1 MPRKNVITNVLFML
15 KIGLIR
21 EGKIP
26 PDTRVALTPQQCSDL
41 RDLYPQITVVAEASP
56 NRCFKD
62 DEYKNAGVHF
72 QDDLSDCDVLLGIK
86 EVPVDK
92 LIPGKTYFFFSH
104 TKKKQPYNQK
114 LMHTLIEK
122 KIRMIDYEAL
132 TYDDGQRI
140 LGFGFFAG
148 VVGAHNGLL
157 TYGRKTGK
165 FNLKPAHECADMA
178 DMLHQYRDVALPPIK
193 IVLTG
198 AGRVTAGLLE
208 IMHHWDVES
217 VEPEDFLE
225 QEYEYPVYTLLKGA
239 SLYAHKQTSLYARND
254 FHAHPEDYNCK
265 FLPFAHKADVLMN
278 GIYWDKTIPR
288 LFEKTDVQH
297 PDFRLSVISDVT
309 CDEDGSVPLNL
320 GSSTIADP
328 VYGYNRTTGAKDLP
342 FKNDE
347 NIIDVMAVDNLPNE
361 LPRDAS
367 MHFGEH
373 IIKYILP
380 ELIKEE
386 STILDRATICRDGV
400 LTAHFEYL
408 SDYAY
413 ANK

>member
-1 MPRKNVITNVLFML
+1 ML

-21 EGKIP
+21 ENKVP
-26 PDTRVALTPQQCSDL
+26 PDTRVALTPKQCSDL
-41 RDLYPQITVVAEASP
+41 KAMYPEIRIVIEPSP
-56 NRCFKD
+56 GRCFKD
-62 DEYKNAGVHF
+62 KEYLEAGVAF
-72 QDDLSDCDVLLGIK
+72 QDQLDDCDILFGIK
-86 EVPVDK
+86 EVPADK
-92 LIPGKTYFFFSH
+92 LIAGKTYFFFSH

-114 LMHTLIEK
+114 LMQALIDK

-157 TYGRKTGK
+157 TYGKKTSL
-165 FNLKPAHECADMA
+165 FELKPAYQCHDMA
-178 DMLHQYRDVALPPIK
+178 DMLQQYRGVSLPPVK

-217 VEPEDFLE
+217 VEPEDFLTE
-225 QEYEYPVYTLLKGA
+225 EYDYPVYTLLKGA
-239 SLYAHKQTSLYARND
+239 GLYEHKITGQYSRSD
-254 FHAHPEDYNCK
+254 FHTHPQDYYCK
-265 FLPFAHKADVLMN
+265 FLPFAKAADILMN
-278 GIYWDKTIPR
+278 GIYWDKDIPR
-288 LFEKTDVQH
+288 LFEKQDVRSA
-297 PDFRLSVISDVT
+297 DFRLSVIADVT
-309 CDEDGSVPLNL
+309 CDKDGSVPLNL

-328 VYGYNRTTGAKDLP
+328 VYGYNRFTGAMDMP
-342 FKNDE
+342 FQNNRD
-347 NIIDVMAVDNLPNE
+347 IIDIMAVDNLPNE

-367 MHFGEH
+367 GHFGEH

-380 ELIKEE
+380 ELVKPD
-386 STILDRATICRDGV
+386 SAILERATICRDGK
-400 LTAHFEYL
+400 LTSQFDYL

-413 ANK
+413 

>member
-1 MPRKNVITNVLFML
+1 LPRKNHIHLSFML

-21 EGKIP
+21 ENKVP
-26 PDTRVALTPQQCSDL
+26 PDTRVALTPRQCSDL
-41 RDLYPQITVVAEASP
+41 KALYPQVKVVIEPASG
-56 NRCFKD
+56 RCFKD
-62 DEYKNAGVHF
+62 EEYSEAGVVF
-72 QDDLSDCDVLLGIK
+72 QDDLSDCDVLFGIK

-92 LIPGKTYFFFSH
+92 LIPNKTYFFFSH

-114 LMHTLIEK
+114 LMQALINK

-165 FNLKPAHECADMA
+165 FELKPAYKCQDMA
-178 DMLHQYRDVALPPIK
+178 DMLQQYRNVSLPPVK

-217 VEPEDFLE
+217 VEPEDFLVHN
-225 QEYEYPVYTLLKGA
+225 YDYPVYTLLKGA
-239 SLYAHKQTSLYARND
+239 GLYGHKVTGQYSRND
-254 FHAHPEDYNCK
+254 FHAHPQDYNCK
-265 FLPFAHKADVLMN
+265 FLPFAKTADILMN
-278 GIYWDKTIPR
+278 GIYWDKGIPR
-288 LFEKTDVQH
+288 LFEREDVKA
-297 PDFRLSVISDVT
+297 PDFVLSVISDVT

-328 VYGYNRTTGAKDLP
+328 VYGYNRLTGERDKAFQNTPD
-342 FKNDE
+342 
-347 NIIDVMAVDNLPNE
+347 IIDIMAVDNLPNE

-367 MHFGEH
+367 GHFGEH

-380 ELIKEE
+380 ELIKQD
-386 STILDRATICRDGV
+386 SAILERATICRDGK
-400 LTAHFEYL
+400 LTAPFEYL

-413 ANK
+413 Q